1 MTLKLY
7 AADLLIYLAPNCPFN
22 TS

>member
-7 AADLLIYLAPNCPFN
+7 AAALLIYLAPNCPFN